1 MIEETVFTKEKVI
14 EIVKKIYNIDVYQVE
29 KLNRSS
35 ANIYSLNENKYILKE
50 FETKYI
56 KEEFDKEIII

>member
-1 MIEETVFTKEKVI
+1 MIEETIFTKEKVI

>member
-35 ANIYSLNENKYILKE
+35 TNIY
-50 FETKYI
+50 
-56 KEEFDKEIII
+56 

>member
-35 ANIYSLNENKYILKE
+35 ANIY
-50 FETKYI
+50 
-56 KEEFDKEIII
+56 

>member
-14 EIVKKIYNIDVYQVE
+14 GIVKKIYNIDVYQVE

-35 ANIYSLNENKYILKE
+35 ANIY
-50 FETKYI
+50 
-56 KEEFDKEIII
+56 